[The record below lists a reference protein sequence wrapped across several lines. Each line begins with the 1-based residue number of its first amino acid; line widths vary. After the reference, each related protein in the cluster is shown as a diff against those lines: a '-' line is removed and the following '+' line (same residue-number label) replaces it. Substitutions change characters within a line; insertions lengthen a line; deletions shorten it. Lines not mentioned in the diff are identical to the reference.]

1 MFLYS
6 LISIAIAISI
16 FFLIFLIIIAKSSS
30 SDDTDGE
37 ERRTSTSGSESEGE
51 KEREADD
58 ITKFIHEQTLGVISE
73 CFESRSA
80 VSASQ
85 AELDS
90 LLMPPPGG
98 PLLGMFP
105 PHPVRLDL
113 GQPVSAVS
121 HHHLDV
127 YL

>member
-30 SDDTDGE
+30 SNDTDGE

-80 VSASQ
+80 VFASQ

-90 LLMPPPGG
+90 LLMPGG
-98 PLLGMFP
+98 PLLSMFP
-105 PHPVRLDL
+105 PYPVRLDL